1 MTNRGFE
8 KRLKIVIYDN
18 INDNRLLNIYQMKID
33 FGCVVKYNT
42 VDMFWGFMGKICI
55 REGYHGVI

>member
-18 INDNRLLNIYQMKID
+18 INDNRLLNIYQM
-33 FGCVVKYNT
+33 
-42 VDMFWGFMGKICI
+42 
-55 REGYHGVI
+55 